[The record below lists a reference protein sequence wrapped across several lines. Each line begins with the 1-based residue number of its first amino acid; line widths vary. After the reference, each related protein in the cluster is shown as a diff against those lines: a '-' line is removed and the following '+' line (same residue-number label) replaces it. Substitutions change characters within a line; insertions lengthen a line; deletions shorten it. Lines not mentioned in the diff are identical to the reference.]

1 MLKSINKVVKV
12 LIYSDLVFFTGW
24 GLVTPIFAI
33 FIVEKIEGGNVVV
46 AGIASA
52 IFWLLRSILRVPM
65 GIYLDKTQG
74 EKDDFW
80 FIIGGFSLAGLVP
93 FGFLL
98 ASLPWHIYLLQAL
111 YGLGIALNT
120 SGWAAI
126 FTRHIDKGKES
137 TEWGLDATAIGLGGG
152 VAGAVGGFLVSNFGF
167 EPVFVAVGV
176 LGFLGALLPLFVYKD
191 LVPPKE
197 DRKILSGLDRL
208 LRRL

>member
-1 MLKSINKVVKV
+1 MLRSINKVVKI
-12 LIYSDLVFFTGW
+12 LIYSDLVFFSGW

-33 FIVEKIEGGNVVV
+33 FIVEKIEGGSVVV

-52 IFWLLRSILRVPM
+52 IFWILRSVLRVPM
-65 GIYLDKTQG
+65 GIYLDKTRG

-80 FIIGGFSLAGLVP
+80 FIVGGFLLAGLVP

-98 ASLPWHIYLLQAL
+98 TSLPWHIYLLQAL
-111 YGLGIALNT
+111 FGLGIALNT
-120 SGWAAI
+120 SGWTAV

-152 VAGAVGGFLVSNFGF
+152 IAGAVGGFLVSKFGF
-167 EPVFVAVGV
+167 ELIFIVVGT
-176 LGFLGALLPLFVYKD
+176 LGLLGAVLPLLIYKE
-191 LVPPKE
+191 LVPQK

>member
-1 MLKSINKVVKV
+1 MLKSINKVIKV

-33 FIVEKIEGGNVVV
+33 FIVEKIEGGSVVV

-52 IFWLLRSILRVPM
+52 TFWILRSILRVPM

-80 FIIGGFSLAGLVP
+80 FIVLGFLLAGLVP
-93 FGFLL
+93 FGFLI
-98 ASLPWHIYLLQAL
+98 AFLPWHIYLLQAFF
-111 YGLGIALNT
+111 GLGIALNT
-120 SGWAAI
+120 SGWSAI
-126 FTRHIDKGKES
+126 FTRHIDKGKEA

-152 VAGAVGGFLVSNFGF
+152 IAGAVGGFLVSKFGF
-167 EPVFVAVGV
+167 EPIFMAVGI
-176 LGFLGALLPLFVYKD
+176 LGLIGALLPLFIYKT
-191 LVPPKE
+191 LVPLRE